1 MPWLIL
7 LSTLAALALQERASV
22 VGTVKDP
29 TGAGVAKASVALM
42 SGDRDVWGSAQS
54 DAAGRYEITNVAP
67 GRYVLRVRAA
77 GFRER
82 RHSVRIESGKAT
94 TADVVL
100 GELGIEEEIT
110 VTADRGGAA
119 SVEEQ
124 PQPVTLIPE
133 AAIAERVKAV
143 VAQAATEEAS
153 VHLQRT
159 SPTLAGIY
167 VRGLTGKNVNVFVDG
182 VRYTTSAQ
190 RGGINTFLD
199 LIEPQS
205 LESIEVLRGPQSAQY
220 GSDALGGSIQFQT
233 RAAAFSSSP
242 SWQGRFSAQANSADQ
257 SWGGSLG
264 GSYAAR
270 RFGLDLLGAGRRVG
284 KTRPGEGVD
293 SRNAVTR
300 FLGLPSSLATGERI
314 SESEFD
320 QYAGQIKA
328 AWSPADGSQLRLS
341 YLRSQ
346 QDGGQRWDQLLGG
359 DGNLVADLRNLM
371 LDNFQLKY
379 DRLRLGAFDELSLGY
394 SWNAQREERVNQGG
408 NGNPRA
414 AVTHEYEKMRVHG
427 VQALLRKQVSRH
439 SLALGG
445 EYYHESM
452 TAPSFSYNPV
462 TGAVAPRRGRVPD
475 GAKYRS
481 GGVYVQDL
489 FEAVP
494 EKLQLQGAL
503 RYSGSSYRAEAEDS
517 TIVNGQPLWPDD
529 QDETSSVTFRASA
542 LFRPAPRFS
551 LTASV
556 GRGYRAPHI
565 TDLGTYGLT
574 GSGYEIAGPEV
585 AGRGATIGSS
595 AAAAATSTG
604 IPVTQVE
611 PETSL
616 SYDVGVGYRSGR
628 VRARVGAF
636 LNDIDENIVKLALI
650 LPPGAVGQ
658 TLNDQVIT
666 AQAPGG
672 AVFVPAS
679 TAPVLVRANYDD
691 ARIYGIEGD
700 VEVRPNA
707 RWTLTGVFT
716 YMYAKDKR
724 SGLPPNMEGGTPAPD
739 AWLKIR
745 YQSERGR
752 FWVEPYLHA
761 AAEQDRLSTLDLE
774 DRRTGATRSRAS
786 IASFFTNGATA
797 RGLVGAGADGRVGT
811 ADDVL
816 NETGETVGQVQA
828 RVLGTAN
835 SAPLFS
841 SVAGYALFGV
851 RGGARFGRH
860 ELLVDFDNIGDASYR
875 GVSWGIDAPGRG
887 VYVRYATRF

>member
-1 MPWLIL
+1 
-7 LSTLAALALQERASV
+7 
-22 VGTVKDP
+22 
-29 TGAGVAKASVALM
+29 
-42 SGDRDVWGSAQS
+42 
-54 DAAGRYEITNVAP
+54 
-67 GRYVLRVRAA
+67 
-77 GFRER
+77 
-82 RHSVRIESGKAT
+82 
-94 TADVVL
+94 
-100 GELGIEEEIT
+100 
-110 VTADRGGAA
+110 
-119 SVEEQ
+119 
-124 PQPVTLIPE
+124 
-133 AAIAERVKAV
+133 
-143 VAQAATEEAS
+143 
-153 VHLQRT
+153 
-159 SPTLAGIY
+159 
-167 VRGLTGKNVNVFVDG
+167 
-182 VRYTTSAQ
+182 
-190 RGGINTFLD
+190 
-199 LIEPQS
+199 
-205 LESIEVLRGPQSAQY
+205 
-220 GSDALGGSIQFQT
+220 
-233 RAAAFSSSP
+233 
-242 SWQGRFSAQANSADQ
+242 
-257 SWGGSLG
+257 
-264 GSYAAR
+264 
-270 RFGLDLLGAGRRVG
+270 
-284 KTRPGEGVD
+284 
-293 SRNAVTR
+293 
-300 FLGLPSSLATGERI
+300 
-314 SESEFD
+314 
-320 QYAGQIKA
+320 
-328 AWSPADGSQLRLS
+328 
-341 YLRSQ
+341 
-346 QDGGQRWDQLLGG
+346 
-359 DGNLVADLRNLM
+359 
-371 LDNFQLKY
+371 
-379 DRLRLGAFDELSLGY
+379 
-394 SWNAQREERVNQGG
+394 
-408 NGNPRA
+408 
-414 AVTHEYEKMRVHG
+414 
-427 VQALLRKQVSRH
+427 VS
-439 SLALGG
+439 
-445 EYYHESM
+445 
-452 TAPSFSYNPV
+452 
-462 TGAVAPRRGRVPD
+462 
-475 GAKYRS
+475 
-481 GGVYVQDL
+481 
-489 FEAVP
+489 
-494 EKLQLQGAL
+494 
-503 RYSGSSYRAEAEDS
+503 
-517 TIVNGQPLWPDD
+517 
-529 QDETSSVTFRASA
+529 
-542 LFRPAPRFS
+542 
-551 LTASV
+551 
-556 GRGYRAPHI
+556 
-565 TDLGTYGLT
+565 
-574 GSGYEIAGPEV
+574 
-585 AGRGATIGSS
+585 
-595 AAAAATSTG
+595 
-604 IPVTQVE
+604 QVE

-616 SYDVGVGYRSGR
+616 SYDVGIGFRSAR